1 MLAVF
6 GIVAPVFSLIGLGA
20 AAIRVRFIDA
30 AALRGMTDF
39 VFFLAM
45 PSLLFSSVAGAP
57 PLRLL
62 DIAGSFLA
70 GAVLLFTVAVVIAMK
85 LLRLRLAAG
94 AMFGLNSV
102 FGNTVMLGIPIVD
115 AAFGREGVAYLLA
128 IIAFH
133 SGLLLPL
140 ATLVIEA
147 DPQSGGSGPLGVLR
161 AAFWGIVK
169 NPVVM
174 TILVALI
181 WRLTGLSIP
190 GPVGR
195 LLDLLG
201 PAGPPMALFCLG
213 ASLPRPRGWADM
225 REVVVAS
232 VLKLAVL
239 PALVALIAHAAGVTG
254 VAFAVVV
261 ITSALPTGANA
272 FLLARRFHTMAEA
285 SASTVVVSTAV
296 SILTLTVLLG
306 WLR

>member
-1 MLAVF
+1 VF
-6 GIVAPVFSLIGLGA
+6 GIVAPVFAIIGLGA
-20 AAIRVRFIDA
+20 GAIRVGFIDA

-62 DIAGSFLA
+62 DVAGSFLG
-70 GAVLLFTVAVVIAMK
+70 GAVLLFTFAVLIALK

-115 AAFGREGVAYLLA
+115 AAFGKEGVAYLLA

-161 AAFWGIVK
+161 AAFWGVVK

-174 TILVALI
+174 TIVVALV
-181 WRLTGLSIP
+181 WRTTGLEIP
-190 GPVGR
+190 GPLAR

-201 PAGPPMALFCLG
+201 PAGPPAALFCLG
-213 ASLPRPRGWADM
+213 ASLPRPRGWTDIA
-225 REVVVAS
+225 EVAIAS

-239 PALVALIAHAAGVTG
+239 PVIVAGIARFAGVTG

-296 SILTLTVLLG
+296 SIVSLTVLLE